1 MKLGNKGQVKTWLVG
16 LLASAIVVTGG
27 FFNSNLDNVLAALP
41 SRLNDRQMLTFVDL
55 GFNQVATRV
64 VISGGQLMLDST
76 VNIEIG
82 DVQPQLD
89 NTDIQAVSLWA
100 RNVAPGDTS
109 VFVDSDGHLQV
120 DILSP
125 TTAGDSAGASSDEGF
140 LMIGAVTGNGFEHEI
155 VSVDPQGHLQVDILS
170 GGGGG
175 LANVDDVA
183 GATDEGSVQLY
194 VRDNVLTTL
203 VPADGDYVRGRVDGF
218 GAVWTTMTNAAGAA
232 ALFVDTDK
240 LAVMMHGDAGEGAF
254 ATVAVTGSG
263 SVKTI
268 ILDIIPGTGA
278 SNLGKGED
286 LGAGNLDTGITPLYV
301 RTDSLF
307 ANAGVSA
314 DGDYAFGRVDNF
326 GALWVNP
333 AAPTGTLVTQ
343 SATASGNGTDVNVS
357 GYSAALIHTDST
369 SGDRTGL
376 MTVQC
381 GIGGPPPATA
391 FKDISGWDYGAEEIV
406 SLTSRPVASAEIE
419 GYLVDVRGCQ
429 ILRTVLAGVAGTNG
443 TIDIHVHPVSGTD
456 GLIQSMS
463 LQRDGGTPPPVRTVV
478 AGVDGSNLVQGLRT
492 DGTGRLELP
501 GNNAA
506 AMVDNTDPTTGRVGS
521 HGYVFDGSFWDRQR
535 GDSVNGTLVNLG
547 LNNDVTIASL
557 PLPTG
562 AATSALQTTGNGILT
577 TIDVDT
583 SILAGAVSG
592 TEFQVDVLTSAL
604 PTGAATSALQ
614 STGNGILTTIDVDT
628 GTLAGTVSGLE
639 QQVDVITSALPT
651 GAATSALQSTGNIS
665 LATLAGAVSGTEF
678 QVDVL
683 TSALPTGAATAAN
696 QLADGHNVTVDNAAG
711 ASAVNIQDGGNS
723 ITIDASSLPLP
734 TGAATSALQTT
745 ANGILTT
752 IDVDTGILA
761 GTVSGLEQ
769 QVDVITS
776 ALPTGA
782 ATSALQSTANGIL
795 TTIDVDT
802 GTLAGTVSGLE
813 QQVDIV
819 ASLPAGS
826 NNIGDIDV
834 LSVIPGT
841 GATALGKAVDSAT
854 GATDTGVAA
863 LVKRVD
869 VLVANA
875 EVNADGDYTWARVD
889 NFGAMWTHE
898 NNAVQ
903 ELGITELIGINEQVD
918 AAEYGASVT
927 TTLAG
932 TGAITKVCLVA
943 TEDGSGTVL
952 KPNGTLILF
961 DADPAIVAGDASITA
976 GERVTILAQLTF
988 SDTDYQ
994 EDANGASN
1002 CQATEEIYHTSA
1014 VFASWFLASGE
1025 ASFNDAGADDEQ
1037 LELNVWYRR
1046 DSL

>member
-120 DILSP
+120 DILS
-125 TTAGDSAGASSDEGF
+125 
-140 LMIGAVTGNGFEHEI
+140 
-155 VSVDPQGHLQVDILS
+155 
-170 GGGGG
+170 GGGG
-175 LANVDDVA
+175 LANVDDPA
-183 GATDEGSVQLY
+183 GATDEGSIQLY

-203 VPADGDYVRGRVDGF
+203 IPADGDYVRGRVD
-218 GAVWTTMTNAAGAA
+218 T
-232 ALFVDTDK
+232 
-240 LAVMMHGDAGEGAF
+240 
-254 ATVAVTGSG
+254 
-263 SVKTI
+263 
-268 ILDIIPGTGA
+268 
-278 SNLGKGED
+278 
-286 LGAGNLDTGITPLYV
+286 
-301 RTDSLF
+301 
-307 ANAGVSA
+307 
-314 DGDYAFGRVDNF
+314 F
-326 GALWVNP
+326 GALWVNNQRP
-333 AAPTGTLVTQ
+333 DVQFTTQNAISATAVGTQIDTSGAVSAMIHVTTDGTWNRNATMLVKGFFGEGGALPSSRTLPIIAFQFSGIEIQPRSAVQPISVGQGGADNTDGFLVDLRGIQGLETQVTISGGGVNGTMSVHVHLVYNGDGVFNTAMALNVAGAAVPLYGINVMGRGPFLDSQFLPLDIHGVTNIGEGVPITAEVDADISANSFTDGRARPFFTDAFGALWVNTAAPTGTLVTQ

-406 SLTSRPVASAEIE
+406 SLTSRSVASSEIE

-429 ILRTVLAGVAGTNG
+429 TLRTVLAGVAGTAG

-478 AGVDGSNLVQGLRT
+478 AGVDGSNLVQELRT
-492 DGTGRLELP
+492 DGSGRLELP
-501 GNNAA
+501 GNTAA

-547 LNNDVTIASL
+547 LNNDVT
-557 PLPTG
+557 
-562 AATSALQTTGNGILT
+562 
-577 TIDVDT
+577 
-583 SILAGAVSG
+583 VSS
-592 TEFQVDVLTSAL
+592 SAL

-614 STGNGILTTIDVDT
+614 ST
-628 GTLAGTVSGLE
+628 
-639 QQVDVITSALPT
+639 
-651 GAATSALQSTGNIS
+651 
-665 LATLAGAVSGTEF
+665 
-678 QVDVL
+678 
-683 TSALPTGAATAAN
+683 
-696 QLADGHNVTVDNAAG
+696 
-711 ASAVNIQDGGNS
+711 
-723 ITIDASSLPLP
+723 
-734 TGAATSALQTT
+734 

-752 IDVDTGILA
+752 IDVDIGILA
-761 GTVSGLEQ
+761 GAVSGTEM
-769 QVDVITS
+769 QVDILTS

-795 TTIDVDT
+795 TTIDVDI
-802 GTLAGTVSGLE
+802 GILAGTVSGSE

-841 GATALGKAVDSAT
+841 SATALGKAIDDAT

-875 EVNADGDYTWARVD
+875 EVNADGDYTWTRVD
-889 NFGAMWTHE
+889 NFGAVWTHE

-918 AAEYGASVT
+918 PAEYGASVT
-927 TTLAG
+927 TTLEG
-932 TGAITKVCLVA
+932 TGVITKVCLIA
-943 TEDGSGTVL
+943 TEEGSGGIL

-961 DADPAIVAGDASITA
+961 DTDPTIAFGDASITA

-1002 CQATEEIYHTSA
+1002 CQATEETYHTST
-1014 VFASWFLASGE
+1014 VFASWFLAAGE
-1025 ASFNDAGADDEQ
+1025 PSFNDVAGDDEK
-1037 LELNVWYRR
+1037 LELNVLYSR